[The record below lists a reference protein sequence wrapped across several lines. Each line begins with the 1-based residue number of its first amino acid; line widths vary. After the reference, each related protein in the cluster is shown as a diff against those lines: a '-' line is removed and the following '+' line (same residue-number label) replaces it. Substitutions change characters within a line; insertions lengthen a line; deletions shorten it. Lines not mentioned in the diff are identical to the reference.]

1 MTIRKYIRIFV
12 LLIVVLISATSM
24 MAQKSST
31 EKQALVRHF
40 SKEKI
45 EDMRSDRDFFY
56 VEMEE
61 NESDYYDIW
70 GRAFFKFLQSIFGS
84 KPAGFIFEN
93 FNYILLGIVIL
104 ILFFNRHKLDYRKI
118 FYGNKK
124 VKGPTIEVEE
134 EDIAEIDFE
143 KHIRQ
148 ALKDQNYKLAVRY
161 QYLELLKILSEAG
174 LIKWEAYKT
183 NFEYLL
189 EIKDVNIRSQY
200 QKASLIFDYIWYG
213 NFTIDEDDY
222 QESNK
227 EFETLKK
234 QLQS

>member
-12 LLIVVLISATSM
+12 LLIVVLISATSL
-24 MAQKSST
+24 MAQESST
-31 EKQALVRHF
+31 EKQASGRHF

-45 EDMRSDRDFFY
+45 EDMRNDRDFFY

-70 GRAFFKFLQSIFGS
+70 GRAFIKFLESIFGS
-84 KPAGFIFEN
+84 RPTRFIFKN

-104 ILFFNRHKLDYRKI
+104 ILFFNRHKLDFRKI
-118 FYGNKK
+118 IYGNKTI
-124 VKGPTIEVEE
+124 KGPTIELEE
-134 EDIAEIDFE
+134 EDIAEIDFQ
-143 KHIRQ
+143 KHIKQ

-174 LIKWEAYKT
+174 LIKWEPYKT

-189 EIKDVNIRSQY
+189 EIKNLDIRSQY

-222 QESNK
+222 RESNK

-234 QLQS
+234 QLHS

>member
-1 MTIRKYIRIFV
+1 MTIKKYIRIFV
-12 LLIVVLISATSM
+12 LLIVVLISGLSVS
-24 MAQKSST
+24 AQDTLVKNQSS
-31 EKQALVRHF
+31 AHHF

-45 EDMRSDRDFFY
+45 EDMRNDRDFFY

-61 NESDYYDIW
+61 NQSDYYDIW
-70 GRAFFKFLQSIFGS
+70 GRAFLKFLEKIFGS
-84 KPAGFIFEN
+84 KPAGFIFDN
-93 FNYILLGIVIL
+93 FNFILLGIVII
-104 ILFFNRHKLDYRKI
+104 ILFFNRHKLDYRKVL
-118 FYGNKK
+118 YGNKK
-124 VKGPTIEVEE
+124 VKGPTIELEE
-134 EDIAEIDFE
+134 ENITEIDFE
-143 KHIRQ
+143 KHIKQ

-161 QYLELLKILSEAG
+161 QYLELLKNLSEAG
-174 LIKWEAYKT
+174 MINWEAYKT

-213 NFTIDEDDY
+213 NFTIDEADY
-222 QESNK
+222 RESNK